1 MSNDENTDKLNRRSF
16 LKGAAAAGAAVAAG
30 TRMAAAAEATSE
42 GAKPAAKPAAA
53 KLPSETFITRPG
65 SDFMADVL
73 KAVGLQYVSIN
84 PAAGFRSLHE
94 SIVNYSGNRNP
105 EIITCLHEE
114 SAAGMAHGYA
124 KAAGRPMGVMVHGT
138 VGLQHASMG
147 LYNAWCDRVPMM
159 VFGGNGMD
167 AETRRPGVEWIHSA
181 QDPAALVREFVKW
194 DDQPAS
200 LQHFAE
206 STVRAHQFTLTAP
219 MGPVMIAIDMDLQ
232 EEPVERAD
240 KLRIP
245 KISRLIQPQG
255 DTSALREAAKLLVA
269 AQKPV
274 ILADRATRS
283 QQGLSLMVELAEALG
298 APVVDLGSRVNFPS
312 THDLDCTFMKQ
323 TLMRDADVVLLLEV
337 GDPWG
342 NLHSFT
348 DPYKTYR
355 PVIKPEAKVISISML
370 DVARKSNYQDIQRF
384 MPADLA
390 IGGDVEAT
398 LPDLIDAVK
407 RATTPERR
415 SAVAERT
422 KAAGK
427 MHREMR
433 ERDRNAAA
441 FGWDASPVSTARLSA
456 EMWNAIKNEKWSL
469 AVSDRVQWPR
479 RLWPV
484 TEYQQALGG
493 NGGYGL
499 GGYSPIALGA
509 ALANKDKGL
518 ITVTF
523 QPDGDMLYAP
533 GVLWTAAHHKIPLL
547 WLMHNNRCY
556 HQEIMHVQRMAA
568 IHDRPQ
574 ATARIGTEITG
585 PDVDFAKIAQGM
597 GVWAEG
603 PITDPAKLGAA
614 IKRALAVVKD
624 GNPALVDVVCQPR

>member
-1 MSNDENTDKLNRRSF
+1 MSQDHNDAKLDRRSF
-16 LKGAAAAGAAVAAG
+16 LKSAAVAGAAVAAG
-30 TRMAAAAEATSE
+30 TKIAAAADSPAE

-73 KAVGLQYVSIN
+73 KTIGLQYVAIN

-94 SIVNYSGNRNP
+94 SIINYSGNKNP
-105 EIITCLHEE
+105 EIVHCLHEE
-114 SAAGMAHGYA
+114 SATGMAHGYA
-124 KAAGRPMGVMVHGT
+124 KASGRPMGVMVHGT

-147 LYNAWCDRVPMM
+147 LYNAWCDRVPLML
-159 VFGGNGMD
+159 FGGNGIN

-206 STVRAHQFTLTAP
+206 STVRAYQFTMTAP
-219 MGPVMIAIDMDLQ
+219 MEPVMICIDMDLQ
-232 EEPVERAD
+232 EEAVEHAE

-245 KISRLIQPQG
+245 KLTRLVQPQG
-255 DTSALREAAKLLVA
+255 DTSALRDAAKLLVA

-274 ILADRATRS
+274 ILADRAVRS
-283 QQGLSLMVELAEALG
+283 QQGVKLLVELAEALG
-298 APVVDLGSRVNFPS
+298 APVVDLGGRMNFPT
-312 THDLDCTFMKQ
+312 THDLDLSFMRL
-323 TLMRDADVVLLLEV
+323 TLVRDADVILLLEV

-342 NLHSFT
+342 NLNSFT
-348 DPYKTYR
+348 DPYKTYA
-355 PVIKPEAKVISISML
+355 PIHKPDAKIIAISMQDL
-370 DVARKSNYQDIQRF
+370 LRKSNYQDIQRF

-398 LPDLIDAVK
+398 LPDLIEAVK
-407 RATTPERR
+407 RATTSERKT
-415 SAVAERT
+415 AFAERA
-422 KAAGK
+422 KAAAK

-433 ERDRNAAA
+433 ERDKEAAA
-441 FGWDASPVSTARLSA
+441 LGWDATPVSTGRLAA
-456 EMWNAIKNEKWSL
+456 EMWNVIKNEKWSL
-469 AVSDRVQWPR
+469 VVSDRIQWAR
-479 RLWPV
+479 RLWPA
-484 TEYQQALGG
+484 TEHYQMLGG

-499 GGYSPIALGA
+499 GGYAPIAMGA
-509 ALANKDKGL
+509 ALANKNKG
-518 ITVTF
+518 IISVTF
-523 QPDGDMLYAP
+523 SPDGDMMYAP

-547 WLMHNNRCY
+547 MLMHNNRCY

-574 ATARIGTEITG
+574 ATARIGTEITD
-585 PDVDFAKIAQGM
+585 PNIDFAKVAQGM

-603 PITDPAKLGAA
+603 PITDPAKLGPVL
-614 IKRALAVVKD
+614 KRALEVVKS
-624 GNPALVDVVCQPR
+624 GAPALIDVVCQGR